1 MTKAWRSF
9 LFVRFPLALLALGVI
24 CQLASI
30 GLAHLPMRRNRL
42 DELAL
47 AVMTDPQPHRIV
59 LLGDSIIRNAT
70 LQYGV
75 GSATEVLN
83 LATQRIV
90 GLPGGL
96 LLLQRYLQTHRPPQ
110 YVVVAAA
117 PDDYHLVSD
126 PEWIHYYFWNTFT
139 RPDERAFLKT
149 YLPGIDA
156 REDFPA
162 AMDLQQR
169 IVERLFALLKRGPAQ
184 IDPPPPAADPHGA
197 IEPIADNQARAE
209 EENIRIETND
219 LSIVPL
225 NEASMAGMCQL
236 ARQYHFVLGVVW
248 APMPPDVL
256 KQRMDRGEL
265 PALDKKLK
273 DIFTQNGCQTLPIFD
288 MNAAQ
293 TFTNFDIDS
302 LHLRGSGWEQRAASV
317 LAQYLR
323 DLPDRSEPSASA
335 TKATSETPAKERA
348 SAGL

>member
-1 MTKAWRSF
+1 M
-9 LFVRFPLALLALGVI
+9 LAFGVV
-24 CQLASI
+24 CQLAAMA
-30 GLAHLPMRRNRL
+30 LAQLPMRRNRL

-47 AVMTDPQPHRIV
+47 AVSADHEPHRIV

-75 GSATEVLN
+75 GSSAEVLN

-96 LLLQRYLQTHRPPQ
+96 LLLQRYLQTHPSPQ

-126 PEWIHYYFWNTFT
+126 AEWIHYYFWNTFT
-139 RPDERAFLKT
+139 HPDERRFLKT
-149 YLPGIDA
+149 YLPDIDS

-169 IVERLFALLKRGPAQ
+169 IFERFFALLKRGPAHF
-184 IDPPPPAADPHGA
+184 DTPPPLADPRGPV
-197 IEPIADNQARAE
+197 EPATDNEASGE
-209 EENIRIETND
+209 EASKRLASND
-219 LSIVPL
+219 LSVAPL
-225 NEASMAGMCQL
+225 NAASMAGICQL
-236 ARQYHFVLGVVW
+236 GRQYGFAVSIVW
-248 APMPPDVL
+248 APMPPDIL
-256 KQRMDRGEL
+256 KARGASGEL
-265 PALDKKLK
+265 AGLDKRLTA
-273 DIFTQNGCQTLPIFD
+273 IFSGTGCETVPIFD
-288 MNAAQ
+288 MNDAQ
-293 TFTNFDIDS
+293 RFTNFDIDT

-323 DLPDRSEPSASA
+323 DLPERQSVSSDVGKSTVGVSASRQ
-335 TKATSETPAKERA
+335 P